1 VTDPAPIDFGSGVIG
16 YRNSWAP
23 DRTLNPRWAH
33 LADVAWCGLELD
45 HPDARDPSKRC
56 DSGLLFDLPEMA
68 EVWPDRPRW
77 QVVTWDPLTL
87 SPSILCDPEMGGCG
101 LHGHIREG
109 RWVA

>member
-1 VTDPAPIDFGSGVIG
+1 MTDPTPIDFGSGVIG

-33 LADVAWCGLELD
+33 LADVPWCGLELD

-56 DSGLLFDLPEMA
+56 DAGLLFDLPEIA
-68 EVWPDRPRW
+68 EVWPDSPRW
-77 QVVTWDPLTL
+77 QVVTWEPLTL
-87 SPSILCDPEMGGCG
+87 SPSVLCDPEKGGCG